1 MSDRD
6 EIDQALAHEPVIL
19 ASPGFTAR
27 VMRAVREEAA
37 AAAPAPLAFPW
48 HRFLP
53 AFLTAVTLCLA
64 TFAAAGWA
72 AEAGVQIDVSERA
85 LSALGAGWARGLGIA
100 LAAAGGSLLLAWTVI
115 RSASRRPAGM

>member
-6 EIDQALAHEPVIL
+6 EIDQALAREPIV
-19 ASPGFTAR
+19 AVSPGFAAR

-37 AAAPAPLAFPW
+37 AQAPDPLEFPW

-72 AEAGVQIDVSERA
+72 AEAGVQVDVSERVLA
-85 LSALGAGWARGLGIA
+85 ALGSDLARGLGVA
-100 LAAAGGSLLLAWTVI
+100 LAAAGGSLLLAWTVL